1 MKKYL
6 NSLMLSLLIF
16 SMNVIP
22 VYAAVAVPESYTSI
36 NAESNILSSNIT
48 EDIDVVQKTPRGV
61 FFSAAD
67 LKIINEDGE
76 IGVVGNAYMSTEIDE
91 LYMTIYL
98 DRWVDDDHWEQVDSF
113 DFEFYA
119 EDYPDGLT
127 FELVAFT
134 LTGYPTGHYYR
145 LRGSHAA
152 VKDGVIEGFAPVTD
166 GILIQ

>member
-6 NSLMLSLLIF
+6 SSLMLVVIL
-16 SMNVIP
+16 SMNITTA
-22 VYAAVAVPESYTSI
+22 YAAIAVPEEYSSV
-36 NAESNILSSNIT
+36 NVDSNILPSNIT
-48 EDIDVVQKTPRGV
+48 EDIDLVQKTPRGV

-98 DRWVDDDHWEQVDSF
+98 DRWVDDDHWEQVDYF
-113 DFEFYA
+113 EFEFYA

-127 FELVAFT
+127 SELVAFT

-145 LRGSHAA
+145 LRGSYAA
-152 VKDGVIEGFAPVTD
+152 VKDGVMEGFGPVTD
-166 GILIQ
+166 GVLIQ

>member
-6 NSLMLSLLIF
+6 SSLILVLIVL
-16 SMNVIP
+16 SMNIIP
-22 VYAAVAVPESYTSI
+22 VYATMAVPEEYSSV
-36 NAESNILSSNIT
+36 NAESNILPSNIT

-67 LKIINEDGE
+67 LKIINENGE

-98 DRWVDDDHWEQVDSF
+98 DRQVGENEWEQVDSF

-145 LRGSHAA
+145 LRGSYAA

>member
-6 NSLMLSLLIF
+6 NSLMLLLLIF
-16 SMNVIP
+16 SMNITP
-22 VYAAVAVPESYTSI
+22 VYAAAAVPGGYTSPGVD
-36 NAESNILSSNIT
+36 SNILSSNIT
-48 EDIDVVQKTPRGV
+48 EDIDIVQKTPRGV

-145 LRGSHAA
+145 LRGSYAA